1 MGGGT
6 TPARVPP
13 QGARAGPTT
22 RCVGGHGREGPGD
35 QRGRPTPVVA
45 QEDIHAGREEGVAR
59 GAGGTAAARRDN
71 RRLESEIE
79 ILKRARSAC
88 FTRGNV
94 APQKGAPAGPI
105 ASRPRCR
112 RRHDLPGPESGGC
125 RATPRGASA
134 HRRAGPRD
142 AHLANPIVDI
152 HAITRCSHRA
162 PRVHAELRLGC
173 ASTCPHARQQAA
185 ESRWQARNPS
195 SPQAAPRTGS
205 GGPRRSRATPT
216 VADAPDRPSAP
227 TAPSTRHGPGG
238 STGTSMVRPPGSVG
252 GRPAAHAV
260 HRAACDSD

>member
-125 RATPRGASA
+125 RATPRGASV
-134 HRRAGPRD
+134 P
-142 AHLANPIVDI
+142 P
-152 HAITRCSHRA
+152 
-162 PRVHAELRLGC
+162 
-173 ASTCPHARQQAA
+173 
-185 ESRWQARNPS
+185 
-195 SPQAAPRTGS
+195 S
-205 GGPRRSRATPT
+205 GG
-216 VADAPDRPSAP
+216 
-227 TAPSTRHGPGG
+227 
-238 STGTSMVRPPGSVG
+238 TSGRPPGQSHRG
-252 GRPAAHAV
+252 HARHHAV
-260 HRAACDSD
+260 LPPGAAGARRAAARVRIHVSARASAGC